1 MPRTTRAAFRAQ
13 QNDDEP
19 QIFEDHDNV
28 TPDESTSNTNNS
40 DPRPIFGE
48 LVGNNIPKPEPATH
62 IITVDPMPVKKGKKG
77 GKKAGKKNNL
87 NLVVSTAN
95 SDSTRPEVLE
105 DENQSDSS
113 EAADAAAEELREVK
127 HSETPVP
134 MDMDRPKTPPNV
146 AAREASKLVLQSP
159 MVNAVAKSGAFPNT
173 PKFDPTT
180 HKEEVSTENCT
191 ELEEDSFV
199 EDITTRSPS
208 KIIPALEERE
218 DSFVEDIK
226 TRSPTKATPALR
238 IEDSV
243 TEMDA
248 LEDAIEKIAGE
259 LPVIADRDT
268 ESPVLTRTETLPAAP
283 ASTSPNRKTA
293 PTTTVATKP
302 LAKKS
307 KPSAVISTTA
317 AKTAKPSASSRTSTV
332 RASTVRASVK
342 PAARPSV
349 LPSKQRASSSEAP
362 ATSMSFSASPSKPQ
376 GNTIRKRAP
385 GSTLSTSKPAFVP
398 TKSAK
403 PATTSSFKLPGEE
416 IAAKLKAQ
424 REERIKREEEA
435 AAKDAA
441 KKVARPTNALK
452 PAARLSTLAAPKV
465 QPRET
470 KTSQARQ
477 SLMLG
482 KDTKQSSTEDKENQA
497 PVKAATVRSRP
508 APSATKDLAV
518 RKRTSLPT
526 ASAADAN
533 SAKPRARPST
543 LAPAAAHRKVS
554 TTRPSDSDVA
564 RRVISKPDGR
574 EVFSR
579 GLREQQDLEKM
590 KREKEDAAKK
600 ARADAAER
608 GRVASR
614 EWAEKQRK
622 KALADAKA
630 KPVAQKEQQDMPT
643 AVAVV

>member
-1 MPRTTRAAFRAQ
+1 MPRTTRAALRAQ
-13 QNDDEP
+13 HHDDDP
-19 QIFEDHDNV
+19 QIFEDHDDL

-40 DPRPIFGE
+40 NPRPIFGE
-48 LVGNNIPKPEPATH
+48 LVGNNIPIPEPATH
-62 IITVDPMPVKKGKKG
+62 TITVDPMPVKKGKK
-77 GKKAGKKNNL
+77 AGKRAGKQNKL

-95 SDSTRPEVLE
+95 NDLTRPEVLE

-113 EAADAAAEELREVK
+113 EAADAAAEELRDVK

-146 AAREASKLVLQSP
+146 AAKEASKLVLQSP
-159 MVNAVAKSGAFPNT
+159 MVNAVANSDAFPNT
-173 PKFDPTT
+173 PKFNPAR
-180 HKEEVSTENCT
+180 HKEQLSTEART
-191 ELEEDSFV
+191 GPKEDSFV

-208 KIIPALEERE
+208 KVTPAVEEKE

-248 LEDAIEKIAGE
+248 LEDAIEKVSGE
-259 LPVIADRDT
+259 LPVIADRET
-268 ESPVLTRTETLPAAP
+268 ESPVLTRGEILPAP
-283 ASTSPNRKTA
+283 ASTSPSRKTA
-293 PTTTVATKP
+293 LTTTVAKKP

-307 KPSAVISTTA
+307 KPTTSSSTA
-317 AKTAKPSASSRTSTV
+317 PKTAKPAAANRTSTV

-342 PAARPSV
+342 PTTRASV
-349 LPSKQRASSSEAP
+349 LPNKERAASSEAP
-362 ATSMSFSASPSKPQ
+362 TTSMSFSASPGKPQ
-376 GNTIRKRAP
+376 ANTIRKRAP
-385 GSTLSTSKPAFVP
+385 GSALSTSKPAFVP
-398 TKSAK
+398 AKSAK
-403 PATTSSFKLPGEE
+403 PATTSTFKLPGEE

-424 REERIKREEEA
+424 REERQKREEEA
-435 AAKDAA
+435 AAKDAS
-441 KKVARPTNALK
+441 KKNPK

-482 KDTKQSSTEDKENQA
+482 KDTKQSSTENKENQA
-497 PVKAATVRSRP
+497 PVKAATVRMRA
-508 APSATKDLAV
+508 APSATKELAV
-518 RKRTSLPT
+518 RKRASLPT
-526 ASAADAN
+526 VTAANAN
-533 SAKPRARPST
+533 SAKPRTRPST

-554 TTRPSDSDVA
+554 TTRPSDSDA
-564 RRVISKPDGR
+564 AKRVISKPDGK

-579 GLREQQDLEKM
+579 GMRERQDLDKAR
-590 KREKEDAAKK
+590 KEKEDAAKK
-600 ARADAAER
+600 ARAEAAER

-630 KPVAQKEQQDMPT
+630 KVGAQKEQ
-643 AVAVV
+643 